1 MSNKAMQW
9 AMYEAPTDL
18 DPIEF
23 KLLMII
29 ADNVDSDGRGFG
41 KSIDTIIELFRTP
54 ISRRTIIDRLGRLRA
69 KGVIRYGD
77 QRLLAYLPANRRPKV
92 YDLAIDTTTEPEPIT
107 PNTASNATDT
117 ESRGAAYAPQ
127 NDDNDPTADP
137 TPARGA
143 ADVQQGCS
151 RGAAGVHA
159 YVHTNQHES
168 YESLESREST
178 RARNKTTTDTSADG
192 SGDVEDPVTRL
203 LALTPDP
210 THLQIAAQTGQD
222 AAYELAKYQDACLAN
237 GRIPQNPAAGFRNWL
252 RRATNHPTTTP
263 AAPTPTPATPMTR
276 DQQLNASTDRI
287 LANSTILGSLLP
299 TPEARAQWRPS
310 LKQALADGLAPAE
323 AVDMV
328 ASAIRLDRE
337 PDLPGEDF

>member
-29 ADNVDSDGRGFG
+29 ADNVDSDGHGFG

-92 YDLAIDTTTEPEPIT
+92 YDLAIDTTTEPEPVA
-107 PNTASNATDT
+107 PGTASNASDT

-127 NDDNDPTADP
+127 NDDNDSTADP
-137 TPARGA
+137 TPVRGA

-178 RARNKTTTDTSADG
+178 RARNEKTTTTSSADDG
-192 SGDVEDPVTRL
+192 AGDDV
-203 LALTPDP
+203 
-210 THLQIAAQTGQD
+210 G
-222 AAYELAKYQDACLAN
+222 
-237 GRIPQNPAAGFRNWL
+237 
-252 RRATNHPTTTP
+252 
-263 AAPTPTPATPMTR
+263 
-276 DQQLNASTDRI
+276 
-287 LANSTILGSLLP
+287 
-299 TPEARAQWRPS
+299 
-310 LKQALADGLAPAE
+310 
-323 AVDMV
+323 
-328 ASAIRLDRE
+328 
-337 PDLPGEDF
+337 